1 MVEHIVV
8 IIVLTVAVAFDLKSY
23 RIPNA
28 WILVGFGA
36 GLVLAIIREGP
47 MGLFY
52 GLLHA
57 AIPIAALYILF
68 YVRALGAGDMKL
80 FAITATT
87 CSTTQEVWEIIL
99 LSFVIGA
106 GIGLARLILNGQLVS
121 RISNFVTYFLQCVQ
135 SQSVE
140 PYQTIAPKEAYLHFS
155 VCILLAYA
163 AVTLW
168 EVRV

>member
-1 MVEHIVV
+1 MMEHIVAFL
-8 IIVLTVAVAFDLKSY
+8 VLTVAVGFNWKHY
-23 RIPNA
+23 RIPNT
-28 WILVGFGA
+28 LVLIGFGA
-36 GLVLAIIREGP
+36 GLILSVIREGS
-47 MGLFY
+47 M
-52 GLLHA
+52 GLLHGLLRA
-57 AIPIAALYILF
+57 AIPVFALYLLF
-68 YVRALGAGDMKL
+68 FVRTLGAGDIKL
-80 FAITATT
+80 FAVTATM
-87 CSTTQEVWEIIL
+87 CSTTEEVWKIIL

-106 GIGLARLILNGQLVS
+106 VIGLIRLLLNGQLFV